1 MRLRGK
7 STRPVN
13 YEGVDDDDDDDDD
26 DDEEEE
32 EEEDGNSS
40 EKGEDACNAHERLT
54 RRCVRKI
61 QRFPLLG
68 YPFSQFLNS
77 NLLF

>member
-1 MRLRGK
+1 
-7 STRPVN
+7 
-13 YEGVDDDDDDDDD
+13 
-26 DDEEEE
+26 
-32 EEEDGNSS
+32 
-40 EKGEDACNAHERLT
+40 
-54 RRCVRKI
+54 VRKI